1 MVNRALARRVA
12 MAAALWLSL
21 SVVTTVVLE
30 PQSHAAESPQLVG
43 SDLETAPVLHSCDAM
58 DDPAVWVHPTEP
70 SRSLVIGNDK
80 GGGLETYDLDGTL
93 VQRLAFGTQF
103 WGNVDVRQDVVVN
116 GIDHDL
122 VGVVQQGVRFYNV
135 DPDTRLLSPVTEG
148 GAPIGV
154 NGEGFCL
161 YRSPVSQ
168 KVYGIS
174 ITIAGIV
181 NEFELT
187 DTDADGLLESR
198 TVRTFAVGSESEG
211 CVADDDTGALYIS
224 EENVALWRYSAEPGG
239 GTARTAVDV
248 LTSAGG
254 HLINDIEGVTLVHQ
268 PDGTG
273 YLIVSAQGG
282 SDPSTSYFAV
292 YRREGG
298 NDFVK
303 TVRIVDGVTSD
314 DCDHTDGVTALAEDL
329 GPAFP
334 QGMFVCQDNNNDA
347 AGTVG
352 NQDLKM
358 VRLEKVVDL
367 DGAPSTPPDPGPG
380 TCSASLLAGDTP
392 ITFVGRA
399 TRNTNATSFTL
410 TVPTS
415 VQPGDLLLLFVSQS
429 YDTPLSGLGARW
441 TPVGQVADGEVTT
454 VWTSKAS
461 TGDAGSTLRLSSG
474 TAYVKVALVLAAYR
488 GTDALLPLARI
499 SGAPEP
505 TSTTAHTAP
514 AVLDD
519 LAGTC
524 RVSFW
529 SDKNSATT
537 GWTAPAGETVRA
549 LTVGAG
555 GGRVS
560 GLLTDAAGPLEGVP
574 STTTA
579 GTAVATAPTGTATMW
594 TLLLRPSS

>member
-1 MVNRALARRVA
+1 MTFTRVHRRIVLVA
-12 MAAALWLSL
+12 VLLMAATAGAVGS
-21 SVVTTVVLE
+21 
-30 PQSHAAESPQLVG
+30 PAARAEAQQLVG
-43 SDLETAPVLHSCDAM
+43 SDAETAPVASSGDAM
-58 DDPAVWVHPTEP
+58 DDPAIWVHPTDP

-80 GGGLETYDLDGTL
+80 GGGLETYDLAGNR
-93 VQRLAFGTQF
+93 VQRLSFGTQF

-224 EENVALWRYSAEPGG
+224 EENVALWRYSAEPDG

-254 HLINDIEGVTLVHQ
+254 HLINDIEGVTLVSQ
-268 PDGTG
+268 PDGAG
-273 YLIVSAQGG
+273 YLIVSAQGD
-282 SDPSTSYFAV
+282 SDPSSSYFAV

-303 TVRIVDGVTSD
+303 TVRIVDGATSD
-314 DCDHTDGVTALAEDL
+314 DCDHTDGVTAVADDL

-334 QGMFVCQDNNNDA
+334 QGIFVCQDNNNDA
-347 AGTVG
+347 PGTVG

-367 DGAPSTPPDPGPG
+367 EGAPSTPPGSAPG
-380 TCSASLLAGDTP
+380 TCSASLLGGEAP
-392 ITFVGRA
+392 ITFVGQA
-399 TRNTNATSFTL
+399 TRNANAKSFTL

-415 VQPGDLLLLFVSQS
+415 VQAGDLLLLFVSRAN
-429 YDTPLSGLGARW
+429 DTALSGPGARW
-441 TPVGQVADGEVTT
+441 TPADEVADGEVTT
-454 VWTSKAS
+454 VWTSTAGG
-461 TGDAGSTLRLSSG
+461 GDAGSTLRLSSG
-474 TAYVKVALVLAAYR
+474 TANVKVALVLAAYR
-488 GTDALLPLARI
+488 GTDPLVPLAQI

-505 TSTTAHTAP
+505 ANTAAHMAP
-514 AVLDD
+514 AVPNDPGG
-519 LAGTC
+519 AC

-529 SDKNSATT
+529 SDRNSATA

-549 LTVGAG
+549 LTVGTG

-560 GLLTDAAGPLEGVP
+560 GLLTDAAGPLAAGVP
-574 STTTA
+574 PTTTA
-579 GTAVATAPTGTATMW
+579 GTAVATAPTSTATMW
-594 TLLLRPSS
+594 TLLLRPQG